1 MAFSRCAQAARS
13 AVAHQ
18 DEDCGAPRA
27 CVRFCKGSLA
37 APRYGDILGPDAT
50 LISGAFTSQSEV
62 KDWTRHV
69 PGRAVG
75 ERRTP
80 EAGPL
85 PAGRFPGLLHP
96 KGLGPILSAG
106 TSGAAPLIPRSRRS
120 AARVLMDEGC
130 MHFTASSSTGDNIA
144 TTRR

>member
-1 MAFSRCAQAARS
+1 MLYLPYPS
-13 AVAHQ
+13 
-18 DEDCGAPRA
+18 
-27 CVRFCKGSLA
+27 
-37 APRYGDILGPDAT
+37 GDILGPGAT
-50 LISGAFTSQSEV
+50 LTSGAAAREREA
-62 KDWTRHV
+62 DWTRHV

-120 AARVLMDEGC
+120 AARVLEDEGC
-130 MHFTASSSTGDNIA
+130 RHCNAASRGGDKIS
-144 TTRR
+144 